1 MKIISYSDPGS
12 RKNNEDFIVDGDFV
26 FVLCDGV
33 GGIAKGEVAS
43 RFVAS
48 TVVQKMQG
56 VERSDISEQF
66 VQNLIAAVQ
75 NELNLY
81 LTDHPDCYGMGTTL
95 CAVFISEN
103 EVLVAHIGD
112 SRVYFIKPDE
122 RKFWR
127 STDHSVVAEL
137 VRSGILKEKDA
148 KEHYLSNQITRAI
161 QAIPELE
168 LPKADITSLDNFK
181 IGDLLFLCSDG
192 VNEAVEDVELVQI
205 LCNTKLSAKS
215 RLELIQNKCLR
226 LSSDNNS
233 AILLEFE
240 SEDQID
246 AGSDDHLNWNVLA
259 EGNSIVKPFL
269 KKESSKSSQPVEDNW
284 SSNSIEKRIIKIAIY
299 TLIILFI
306 ALVTFTMIK

>member
-12 RKNNEDFIVDGDFV
+12 RKNNEDFTADGDFV

-43 RFVAS
+43 RFAAS
-48 TVVQKMQG
+48 SVVQKMQG
-56 VERSDISEQF
+56 VEQSEISELFIQH
-66 VQNLIAAVQ
+66 LITEVQ
-75 NELNLY
+75 NELTLY
-81 LTDHPDCYGMGTTL
+81 LTDHPDCFGMGTTL

-103 EVLVAHIGD
+103 EVFVAHIGD

-127 STDHSVVAEL
+127 TTDHSVVAEL
-137 VRSGILKEKDA
+137 VHSGILKEKDA
-148 KEHYLSNQITRAI
+148 KDHYLSNQITRAI
-161 QAIPELE
+161 QAIPEME
-168 LPKADITSLDNFK
+168 LAKSDITSLSNFR

-192 VNEAVEDVELVQI
+192 VNEAIDDVELVQI
-205 LCNTKLSAKS
+205 LCNTDLSAQS

-240 SEDQID
+240 NEDQISS
-246 AGSDDHLNWNVLA
+246 GSDDHLNWNILP
-259 EGNSIVKPFL
+259 EEISSDKPFL
-269 KKESSKSSQPVEDNW
+269 TPKSSKASQSVSDNW
-284 SSNSIEKRIIKIAIY
+284 SSTSIEKRIIKIAIY

-306 ALVTFTMIK
+306 ALLTFTMIK